1 MWWLYCHAVFSGLAN
16 FIAIGMITSR
26 SLRAMGPA
34 ALWLFVRAASLIM
47 RVTRSSRRSSRGMH
61 GYTEDHDGP
70 LHPYGMQRLIKR
82 WREDEVINVG
92 QRATL

>member
-1 MWWLYCHAVFSGLAN
+1 
-16 FIAIGMITSR
+16 
-26 SLRAMGPA
+26 
-34 ALWLFVRAASLIM
+34 
-47 RVTRSSRRSSRGMH
+47 MH